1 MDILYLLDRLETVL
15 TSGSRIPLTGKT
27 VVDEHECLDIIDQL
41 RVAVPEEVKQA
52 KRMQSDRDRIIQ
64 EAEERASRIVAHAQ
78 EQASRL
84 AEQHEIAKA
93 AEAAA
98 RRILAEADAEAA
110 ERKDGA
116 DRYAAETL
124 GELERRLNELLGV
137 VRNGLRSLDHEP
149 SAAGSQRMAAEY
161 DDGLEERPL

>member
-52 KRMQSDRDRIIQ
+52 KRMHSDRDRIIQ

-78 EQASRL
+78 EQASNL
-84 AEQHEIAKA
+84 AEQHEIAKV

-124 GELERRLNELLGV
+124 AELEHRLDELTSV

-149 SAAGSQRMAAEY
+149 PVGSSQRVVVGY
-161 DDGLEERPL
+161 DDEEGRPI

>member
-41 RVAVPEEVKQA
+41 RVAVPDEVKQA
-52 KRMQSDRDRIIQ
+52 RRMQGDRDRIIQ

-78 EQASRL
+78 DQASNL

-93 AEAAA
+93 AEAVA
-98 RRILAEADAEAA
+98 RRIVAEAEADAV
-110 ERKDGA
+110 ERKEGA
-116 DRYAAETL
+116 DRYAADTL
-124 GELERRLNELLGV
+124 ADLEHRLNEVLGV
-137 VRNGLRSLDHEP
+137 VRNGLQSLDSEP
-149 SAAGSQRMAAEY
+149 SGGGYRDGYGDEAGMP
-161 DDGLEERPL
+161 G